1 MSAGKAS
8 VAVVTDSTADLPLDI
23 KDRYGISAV
32 PLNVMIDGRTWLDGQ
47 LSQQEFFERMHRA
60 ARLPTTSQPSVGA
73 FVDEYAEALER
84 ADHVASIHIS
94 NELSGTIDSAR
105 QAAERFA
112 GSVTVFDSRNLS
124 WGLGFQV
131 IEAAKRALEGE
142 TVESVIEAAAH
153 ARDRVQML
161 VGLDSLDNLVKG
173 GRVGRVAGFVG
184 GMLNLKVTLTVEDG
198 SFSPVSRVRGTKAA
212 LAHTVDWVEDHL
224 GDAKRAAFCV
234 LHAMA
239 PDRAA
244 RLEELVRERFEVS
257 ELHVVETGA
266 VIATHTGVGWAVAFL
281 SEE

>member
-47 LSQQEFFERMHRA
+47 LSQQEFFERMHSA

-281 SEE
+281 PEE

>member
-281 SEE
+281 PEE